1 MEGVD
6 LDRLQLPQMVTSA
19 ENDESMY
26 TAFAVTVDLRAGTST
41 GGCGCRMGGVG
52 VGVGVDMGVSGTG
65 GAGPR
70 GRLQQQTGGCRGPVT
85 CQRGG

>member
-1 MEGVD
+1 MEGSD

-41 GGCGCRMGGVG
+41 GGW
-52 VGVGVDMGVSGTG
+52 G
-65 GAGPR
+65 GAP
-70 GRLQQQTGGCRGPVT
+70 C
-85 CQRGG
+85 